1 MKNVKNFLVS
11 KKAKVGLLLSSI
23 AASSSAFAVDHSEA
37 INSAVTDGSANY
49 TLIITGVITVA
60 AAGFCVGMIVS
71 WLRK

>member
-11 KKAKVGLLLSSI
+11 RKAKAGLLLSSI

-37 INSAVTDGSANY
+37 INGAVADGSANY
-49 TLIITGVITVA
+49 TLIITGIITVS

>member
-1 MKNVKNFLVS
+1 MKNIKNILAT
-11 KKAKVGLLLSSI
+11 KKAKAGLLLSSI

-37 INSAVTDGSANY
+37 INTAVTDGSANY

>member
-1 MKNVKNFLVS
+1 MKNVKNFLVA
-11 KKAKVGLLLSSI
+11 KKAKAGLGRRAI